1 MRCFNRK
8 SLLSRKASNPSPLWG
23 RIGGGI
29 LLFILLFGCEDGHDD
44 YRYPSVLTD
53 YACLSTDGR
62 GEPSLLRL
70 DSGAEFPIVL
80 TDSYR
85 KTHQSTYRPDTVY
98 RIISIYELGADDA
111 AHIYSIAQIAS
122 IVPTPLRK
130 GEILKQDPV
139 YLQSVWLSGGYMN
152 MVLELKALSGQHS
165 IGFVDTTP
173 KEMRGKEFTLY
184 HDAQGDI
191 ESYRQ
196 KLHASIPLTPFH
208 TDLQQ
213 GDTLRLVINLY
224 DKGISQWEFIM
235 E

>member
-98 RIISIYELGADDA
+98 RIISIYELGNDDV
-111 AHIYSIAQIAS
+111 AHIYSISQTAS
-122 IVPTPLRK
+122 MVPTPLRR
-130 GEILKQDPV
+130 GEVLKQDSV
-139 YLQSVWLSGGYMN
+139 YLQSTWLSGGYLN
-152 MVLELKALSGQHS
+152 MVIELKALNVQHS

-173 KEMRGKEFTLY
+173 EGMKGKEFTLY
-184 HDAQGDI
+184 HDAHGDI
-191 ESYRQ
+191 ESYR
-196 KLHASIPLTPFH
+196 KRLYASIPLASFNA
-208 TDLQQ
+208 DLQR

-224 DKGISQWEFIM
+224 EEGMSQREFVM